1 MEINRFCLVCG
12 EILHWGKRIETKTC
26 SSTCRSMLSRRYKRH
41 EGWQDSL
48 SSKAS
53 RCLDD
58 LMITCSHRTVKP
70 DDMFDRVMHLGN
82 MHGGKVA
89 SAYLEVIADVFKI
102 YAIF

>member
-1 MEINRFCLVCG
+1 MIFNRVCLVCG
-12 EILHWGKRIETKTC
+12 ENLDSGKRIEAKTC
-26 SSTCRSMLSRRYKRH
+26 GSTCRSMLNRRYKRH

-53 RCLDD
+53 KCLDD
-58 LMITCSHRTVKP
+58 LMVTCSYRTVEP
-70 DDMFDRVMHLGN
+70 DDMFERVMHLGN

-89 SAYLEVIADVFKI
+89 SQYLEVIADVFKI